1 MLLYDYLGLSQS
13 TFLLFAALSSF
24 KFCITQRECEEKFY
38 TIPKQL
44 IRIEEQ
50 IVCSFE
56 IS

>member
-24 KFCITQRECEEKFY
+24 KFCITQGKCEEKFY

-44 IRIEEQ
+44 IQIEEQ